1 MKNYYYYD
9 EKECQFIP
17 VTYGLAE
24 RTIYTLSLWV
34 LVGTVITTISLSLLS
49 FTVGSPSEIALKA
62 ENKALYEQLNET
74 RGSIEHLDQQ
84 ISAIATMDNE
94 MYRAMLGVEPLSDDE
109 RQAGIGGADIYARFD
124 AYSEPSSDLL
134 RWTASNLESIE
145 RRISI
150 QKLSFEEIK
159 AYYND
164 NKELM
169 RHIPAIRPVSGIILS
184 GFGMR
189 RHPVLGYK
197 RMHEGVDFRARVGTP
212 IYSTGDGIVSS
223 TRRWRTYGLLL
234 VIDHGHGY
242 ETRYAHL
249 SALADGI
256 EPGVKVERGQIIAYS
271 GNSGMTS
278 GPHLHYEV
286 LRNGNP
292 VDPLNYMF
300 ADLSPEE
307 FIEYR
312 RIAQSNPVSM
322 D

>member
-17 VTYGLAE
+17 VNYGPVE
-24 RTIYTLSLWV
+24 RVVYTLGLWV
-34 LVGTVITTISLSLLS
+34 LVGTVITTLSLSLLS
-49 FTVGSPSEIALKA
+49 FSVGSPSEIALKA
-62 ENKALYEQLNET
+62 ENRALYEQLQQT
-74 RGSIEHLDQQ
+74 RSSIEHLDEQ
-84 ISAIATMDNE
+84 ISMIANMDNE
-94 MYRAMLGVEPLSDDE
+94 MYRTILGIDPLSDDE

-124 AYSEPSSDLL
+124 AYSDPSSDLL

-145 RRISI
+145 RRINI
-150 QKLSFEEIK
+150 QKLSFKEIK
-159 AYYND
+159 AHYNQ

-169 RHIPAIRPVSGIILS
+169 SNIPAIRPVSGIILS

-189 RHPVLGYK
+189 RHPVLGYN

-212 IYSTGDGIVSS
+212 VYATGDGVVKSA
-223 TRRWRTYGLLL
+223 RRWRTYGLLL

-249 SALADGI
+249 SRLADGI
-256 EPGVKVERGQIIAYS
+256 RPGVTVERGQIVAQS
-271 GNSGMTS
+271 GNSGVTS

-286 LRNGNP
+286 VKNGRP

-300 ADLSPEE
+300 ADLTPDEY
-307 FIEYR
+307 IEYR
-312 RIAQSNPVSM
+312 RIADSNPMSM